1 MGESGSGKSDLAL
14 RLIDNGATLV
24 SDDYTQIILGNGK
37 LLANPAPNI
46 SGLLE
51 VRGVG
56 LLTMEFISNAQLALA
71 VQLVPRSSTER
82 LPEAQFFGCLGLELP
97 LLSLHS
103 FDSSTPAKIHIALS
117 QIE

>member
-103 FDSSTPAKIHIALS
+103 FDSSTSAKIRIALS